1 MSATKGVVGSVT
13 VLSGLV
19 DLGLHIRAFAL
30 PSPSLP
36 GGLMTAPVGAFVTT
50 GAGILAT
57 TGTNIATSEILAD
70 SVDRLDS
77 SYKRQVG
84 RQAILSSSVG
94 VKILAQSAVLMLYG
108 YSSADW
114 ATVEKYAVEVLLPG
128 AGASTMIALLAP
140 VLL

>member
-1 MSATKGVVGSVT
+1 MSATKGVIGSVT

-19 DLGLHIRAFAL
+19 DLGLHLRSFSLPSLSPTGLTPELGAFA
-30 PSPSLP
+30 
-36 GGLMTAPVGAFVTT
+36 TT
-50 GAGILAT
+50 GAGVLAT
-57 TGTNIATSEILAD
+57 TGTNIATSEILSD

-94 VKILAQSAVLMLYG
+94 VKILSQTAVLVAYG
-108 YSSADW
+108 YSTADW
-114 ATVEKYAVEVLLPG
+114 ATVSKYATEVLLPG

-140 VLL
+140 VVLF